1 MKKIAIILTSTT
13 QMGENG
19 PKTGVHMAELTHAL
33 NIFDKN
39 AIEYDFFSTK
49 GGKVTLD
56 AVDKEDEIN
65 AEFLSND
72 AKMNLLESTGE
83 IENAN
88 PQTYEGIYFP
98 GGHGPM
104 WDFPDNVHLHKFVKD
119 VYEAG
124 KPIAAVCHGVV
135 GLVNVVLTNGEHLVN
150 GKRINSF
157 TDKEEITV
165 KHDTTVPFLLESK
178 LKEQGAHFYSSEPF
192 SAHMESDQNII
203 TGQNPVSV
211 EEVAEEFL
219 KHLK

>member
-1 MKKIAIILTSTT
+1 MKKIAIIVTSTT
-13 QMGENG
+13 EMGTSG

-33 NIFDKN
+33 DVFDKN
-39 AIEYDFFSTK
+39 AIEYDIFSTK

-65 AEFLSND
+65 ANFLANE
-72 AKMNLLESTGE
+72 AKMNLLENTGE
-83 IENAN
+83 IKNAN
-88 PQTYEGIYFP
+88 PQMYDGVYFP

-104 WDFPDNVHLHKFVKD
+104 WDFPENAHLHKFVKE

-135 GLVNVVLTNGEHLVN
+135 GLVNVVLDNGDYIVK

-157 TDKEEITV
+157 TDEEEITV
-165 KHDTTVPFLLESK
+165 KHDKTVPFLLESK
-178 LKEQGAHFYSSEPF
+178 LKEQGAQFYSSEPF
-192 SAHMESDQNII
+192 SAHMESDENII
-203 TGQNPVSV
+203 TGQNPASV
-211 EEVAEEFL
+211 VEVAQEFL